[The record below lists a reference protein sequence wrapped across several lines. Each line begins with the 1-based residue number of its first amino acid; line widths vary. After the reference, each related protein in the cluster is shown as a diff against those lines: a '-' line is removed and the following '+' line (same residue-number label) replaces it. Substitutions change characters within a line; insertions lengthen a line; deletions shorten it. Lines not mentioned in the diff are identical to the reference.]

1 MPESNE
7 REIVVAGKHA
17 YLLLGSL
24 LVLCFFIFVIGYLL
38 GRRHGMEAAK
48 QDESRPAVQERAQP
62 RQSPRPRAEALVAQK
77 KEERDIR
84 SQLRFQEEVVKPSP
98 PPPKITVL
106 KNNSGKNSREQAPVQ
121 NRAYSVQVSAFTQR
135 AQGEALVA
143 DLRRRGYS
151 AYLEPP
157 AGAQDKYYRVK
168 VGRMQSRAEA
178 AALADRLKRDGFQVI
193 IK

>member
-1 MPESNE
+1 MPGSNE

-17 YLLLGSL
+17 YLLLASL

-38 GRRHGMEAAK
+38 GRRHGTEAAK
-48 QDESRPAVQERAQP
+48 QDGSRPVLQERAQP
-62 RQSPRPRAEALVAQK
+62 RQSPRLDAEAPVARK

-84 SQLRFQEEVVKPSP
+84 SQLRFQEEVIKPSP
-98 PPPKITVL
+98 SPARITVL
-106 KNNSGKNSREQAPVQ
+106 KNNSNKDSPKQLPAQGRT
-121 NRAYSVQVSAFTQR
+121 YSVQVSAFTQR

-143 DLRRRGYS
+143 DLRRRGYN

-157 AGAQDKYYRVK
+157 AGPQDEYYRVK
-168 VGRMQSRAEA
+168 VGRMRSRQEA
-178 AALADRLKRDGFQVI
+178 AALADRLRRDGFQVL